1 MRLSIFNF
9 KPIRLAVIFLAGMV
23 ISAGWFKMMILEQAP
38 QGLRPLTSAFWMAK
52 THTKKKFDVIVIG
65 DSRVYRGISPSDM
78 ETVLGGVS
86 VFNFGYSSAGM
97 SAILLQAG
105 QEKLKENGQRIIILG
120 LTPYSLTS
128 SAALN
133 EQYKQYERAI
143 FWPFQIPWLRAL
155 MFPNETAWAVT
166 YLLGF
171 KVSQYY
177 QIPHLDGWVESDNP
191 SESMDAALYEYR
203 QRFAKEKISKELFN
217 YVLEQVQKWRE
228 QGYTVFAFRPPVSRK
243 MENLE
248 NAKSGYDESLIK
260 NEFSNAGGIW
270 IDIEDRYAYKTYD
283 GSHLTSAS
291 ARLLSKYIAKFI
303 SDKTVTRTTA
313 LTQ

>member
-1 MRLSIFNF
+1 
-9 KPIRLAVIFLAGMV
+9 
-23 ISAGWFKMMILEQAP
+23 
-38 QGLRPLTSAFWMAK
+38 
-52 THTKKKFDVIVIG
+52 
-65 DSRVYRGISPSDM
+65 
-78 ETVLGGVS
+78 
-86 VFNFGYSSAGM
+86 
-97 SAILLQAG
+97 
-105 QEKLKENGQRIIILG
+105 
-120 LTPYSLTS
+120 
-128 SAALN
+128 
-133 EQYKQYERAI
+133 
-143 FWPFQIPWLRAL
+143 

-191 SESMDAALYEYR
+191 SESIDAALYTYR
-203 QRFAKEKISKELFN
+203 HWFGKEKISKELFN

-283 GSHLTSAS
+283 GSHLTSES

-303 SDKTVTRTTA
+303 SDKTITRTTA